1 MKVLRNYFTLITV
14 AGILVALDQWT
25 KNLVR
30 THIPVGGIWLPDGWE
45 TISPYARVV
54 HWHNTG
60 AAFGMFKDGATVFT
74 ILAFVVI
81 IAILF
86 FYREVEQGDWF
97 LRLALMMQMG
107 GAIGNLTDR
116 LLFEGVVTDWI
127 SVGNFAVFNVA
138 DASISVG
145 TAVMVLG
152 IWIMERREKQ
162 AKKENDPQ
170 NELEAE
176 TPAGKEASV

>member
-1 MKVLRNYFTLITV
+1 MKALRNYLYLFTT
-14 AGILVALDQWT
+14 AGIVVALDQWT
-25 KNLVR
+25 KTLVR
-30 THIPVGGIWLPDGWE
+30 MNIPIGGTWLPKGWE
-45 TISPYARVV
+45 HLSNYFRVV

-60 AAFGMFKDGATVFT
+60 AAFGLFKNGATVFT

-81 IAILF
+81 IAIIW
-86 FYREVEQGDWF
+86 FYREIEPGDWF
-97 LRLALMMQMG
+97 LRLALAMQMG

-116 LLFEGVVTDWI
+116 LLFDGVVTDWI

-145 TAVMVLG
+145 TAVMLLG

-162 AKKENDPQ
+162 AKKERESQ
-170 NELEAE
+170 NGLEMDSHVGE
-176 TPAGKEASV
+176 EASV